1 MNELWF
7 NAVNTPSNPD
17 SEENQDGNIDT
28 VSTPTDTGGP
38 IFKATSQVDYQGT
51 YNNNLL
57 PSIAEGGRDWSKYPN
72 GGLPAINNPDSSEF
86 DPNAEGSRDSL
97 GRVRWG
103 SKDWDKY
110 NSNKSSGD
118 SLSQGVTFGGGGGFG
133 GGGPIGPGSS
143 PITSQAGLGG
153 TKKFP
158 WLLVGGVLV
167 AAGYYFMVYKK

>member
-7 NAVNTPSNPD
+7 NANLPSTPD
-17 SEENQDGNIDT
+17 SEENQDGNIDA
-28 VSTPTDTGGP
+28 VSTPIDTGNTMS
-38 IFKATSQVDYQGT
+38 KATSQVDSQVT
-51 YNNNLL
+51 YDNNLL
-57 PSIAEGGRDWSKYPN
+57 PSIAEGGRDWSTYPN

-86 DPNAEGSRDSL
+86 DPNAEGSRDAL

-103 SKDWDKY
+103 SKDWDVY

-133 GGGPIGPGSS
+133 GGGQSVSVGS
-143 PITSQAGLGG
+143 PMTSLAGLGAQ
-153 TKKFP
+153 KKFP
-158 WLLVGGVLV
+158 WLLAGGVLV